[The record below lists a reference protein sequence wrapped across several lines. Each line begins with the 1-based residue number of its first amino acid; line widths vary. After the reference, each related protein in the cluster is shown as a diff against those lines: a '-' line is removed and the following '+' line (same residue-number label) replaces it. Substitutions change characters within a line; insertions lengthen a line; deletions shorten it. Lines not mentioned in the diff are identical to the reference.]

1 MRKRR
6 EGAECVAWK
15 GVGTIRPTWS
25 DDRHR
30 LHAET
35 ARLQGSLVIL
45 CFIPRHMLL
54 APIHEA
60 FKALLRG
67 HDHDFSSVAV
77 RDESRRVDLC
87 DSVFQSP
94 AVTAGPGRK
103 NDSAIHA
110 VPGCIVLCRLYARC
124 AGLVPSRSGPVVDF
138 SFQID
143 KVARTPRIDAVT
155 HN

>member
-35 ARLQGSLVIL
+35 ARLQGSPVIL
-45 CFIPRHMLL
+45 CFVPRHMLL

-60 FKALLRG
+60 LKALPRG

-77 RDESRRVDLC
+77 HDESRRVDLC
-87 DSVFQSP
+87 DSVFQSQ
-94 AVTAGPGRK
+94 AVAAGPSRK
-103 NDSAIHA
+103 NDNAIHT

-124 AGLVPSRSGPVVDF
+124 AGLVPNRPGPVVDF
-138 SFQID
+138 SFQIG
-143 KVARTPRIDAVT
+143 KVTGTPGINAVT
-155 HN
+155 HD